1 MNQNESVAVVSGIVV
16 SLLFVPALFMFAW
29 GTQNAETKKQIQE
42 VTKKVKRV
50 HVTQSSTSAHNNF
63 TVKDYV
69 KGEGERAQ
77 YGDTLY
83 VHYVGQLLN
92 GETFDTSSQSEVPFE
107 VQLGVGQVI
116 TGWELG
122 LVGMKEGGT
131 RRLVIPSEFAYGAR
145 EIANPDGE
153 VIIPANSTLLFD
165 IILLKIKKALN

>member
-1 MNQNESVAVVSGIVV
+1 MNQNESIAVVVGVVV
-16 SLLFVPALFMFAW
+16 SLLFVPALFIIS
-29 GTQNAETKKQIQE
+29 GGDKNTDTKVKIHE
-42 VTKKVKRV
+42 VTEKIKRI
-50 HVTQSSTSAHNNF
+50 HVTQSSTAVHSNF
-63 TVKDYV
+63 TVKDFV
-69 KGEGERAQ
+69 KGEGEKAQ

-92 GETFDTSSQSEVPFE
+92 GETFDTSAKSDVPFE

-131 RRLVIPSEFAYGAR
+131 RRLIIPAEFAYGER
-145 EIANPDGE
+145 EIANQKGE

-165 IILLKIKKALN
+165 IILLKIKRALN